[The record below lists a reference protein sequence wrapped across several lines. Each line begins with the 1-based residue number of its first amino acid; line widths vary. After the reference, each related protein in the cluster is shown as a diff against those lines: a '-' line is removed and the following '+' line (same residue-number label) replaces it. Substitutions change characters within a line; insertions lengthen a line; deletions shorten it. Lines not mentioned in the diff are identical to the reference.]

1 MTNSSSVKST
11 GVRFQQMLFGYDR
24 GHGLLASSRGASKSL
39 ASKILPDTDWD
50 PRVAPKVDCY
60 ISARPVQGEK
70 TYVIMKTWR
79 APEMSRPGCVW
90 THVLA
95 IADADL
101 SRIPDLRILAH
112 KMKRPIKQDSFQPF
126 TSEIVLDELAPTEIF
141 DESEQRVVRNLV
153 KLVYSGGIDQNLIEN
168 EDSVEE
174 ALLAIWSQQWPALR
188 RQFSFRSAPLSRTKL
203 SRRSEF
209 DVELK
214 EGSSTNAPTAPEL
227 NPHVL
232 DLIVRDV
239 MNASTTQYRRFL
251 WRYGA
256 DTGATRENLLF
267 LTRVYQEFHQSD
279 QVRPNLASLVTEIGK
294 RFPEQSTALL
304 LKKDLTQPSDS
315 NYSML
320 PAIDPFDVAIG
331 VQSSPHAEA
340 FPDLGALDQS
350 TITSWITTRPKEL
363 TKLLTRTADD
373 GGPFAD
379 SLFKGVA
386 NSKNADFIW
395 TVFSQ
400 SKTAFLRALDSSIEF
415 LDDDRI
421 QQVDDDMLLAT
432 FQKSKPPSKK
442 ALKKL
447 VPRLLLRSNTDLIA
461 AVHGTVPEAVTTAV
475 VRKFAANIE
484 FDQLG
489 NSVHRNWVECV
500 EDDQD
505 GVIDFAENRAQTR
518 TEILACR
525 YLLNA
530 DSKRLPLTVWSA
542 RLGGIGNDLHGYL
555 DTEFRVFLL
564 IQALSQPSETAP
576 VIFEDAFDHVYDAL
590 VDDRLN
596 FRTEM
601 QLSDYLPHIGWL
613 NNWDKRLRLK
623 IAMVAAYKHLGL
635 SKKQLQRITSNDNI
649 GYELGELWSNS

>member
-1 MTNSSSVKST
+1 MTNNASVKSP

-70 TYVIMKTWR
+70 AYVVMKTWR

-112 KMKRPIKQDSFQPF
+112 KMKRPKKQESFAPF
-126 TSEIVLDELAPTEIF
+126 TSEIVLDELSPTKIF
-141 DESEQRVVRNLV
+141 DESEQRVIRNLV
-153 KLVYSGGIDQNLIEN
+153 KLVYSGRIDRNLIEN

-214 EGSSTNAPTAPEL
+214 EESSTKARTVPEL
-227 NPHVL
+227 NSDVL
-232 DLIVRDV
+232 DLIVRDI
-239 MNASTTQYRRFL
+239 MNASSTKYRRFL

-256 DTGATRENLLF
+256 DTGTARENLLF
-267 LTRVYQEFHQSD
+267 LTRIYQKLHQSEKNSTD
-279 QVRPNLASLVTEIGK
+279 LSSVVTEIGK
-294 RFPEQSTALL
+294 LFPERSTALL

-315 NYSML
+315 TYSML
-320 PAIDPFDVAIG
+320 PRIDLFDVAIG
-331 VQSSPHAEA
+331 IQSSPRAEA
-340 FPDLGALDQS
+340 FPDLGDLDQS
-350 TITSWITTRPKEL
+350 SITSWIVTRPKEL
-363 TKLLTRTADD
+363 TKLLKSTADD
-373 GGPFAD
+373 TGPFAD

-395 TVFSQ
+395 TVFSH
-400 SKTAFLRALDSSIEF
+400 SEAAFLRALDSSIEI

-421 QQVDDDMLLAT
+421 QQINDDILLT
-432 FQKSKPPSKK
+432 TLQRSKSPSKK
-442 ALKKL
+442 ALTKL
-447 VPRLLLRSNTDLIA
+447 VPRLLLRSSTDLIA
-461 AVHGTVPEAVTTAV
+461 AVYGAVPEAATTAV

-484 FDQLG
+484 VDQLG

-500 EDDQD
+500 KDDQD
-505 GVIDFAENRAQTR
+505 GVVGFAENRAQTR
-518 TEILACR
+518 AELLACR
-525 YLLNA
+525 YMLNA
-530 DSKRLPLTVWSA
+530 DSKTLPLTVWST
-542 RLGGIGNDLHGYL
+542 RLGSTGNDLHGYL

-564 IQALSQPSETAP
+564 IQALSQTAETAP

-590 VDDRLN
+590 ADDRLN

-601 QLSDYLPHIGWL
+601 QLSEHLPNIGWL
-613 NNWDKRLRLK
+613 NNWNKCLRLK

-635 SKKQLQRITSNDNI
+635 STTQLQRITSNDHRRS
-649 GYELGELWSNS
+649 ELGELWSNS